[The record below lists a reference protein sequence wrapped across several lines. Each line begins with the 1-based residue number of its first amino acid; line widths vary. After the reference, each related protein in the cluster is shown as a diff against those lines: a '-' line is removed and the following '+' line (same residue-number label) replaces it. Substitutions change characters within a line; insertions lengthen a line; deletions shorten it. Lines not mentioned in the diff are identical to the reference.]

1 MTLAELEEAKK
12 TLRKTLESQ
21 KSAISISKEDLAR
34 FVEFQLFFL
43 KKWEPTEADKQELVE
58 YLENYIFVQHDHDGY
73 AIISDEPFDNTWY
86 TKSKPK
92 EEYFWDLFSAY
103 HAEKGDLDRASLDLL
118 GDKTLPA
125 LMNCLGNPQE
135 NLTKQRKRYGLV
147 LGDVQ
152 SGKTSTYSGLICKAA
167 DAGMKV
173 VILLAGTTETL
184 RQQTQ
189 ERIEEDIVGLT
200 IRTDNF
206 KNNQQ
211 SKVGVGKLSGWE
223 NKVTTFTLYEDD
235 FNISRAKS
243 MTSIGSHKSLVL
255 FVVKKNV
262 PVLTHLRDWLTGP
275 NQQLNEDGKLPY
287 SLLLIDDE
295 ADNASINTKD
305 STIDPTATNRRIREI
320 CEIFMNSNYVGFTAT
335 PYANIFI
342 NPDTD
347 EDMVAADLFPKDFIY
362 VLPTPAPYIGAQRIF
377 GTPSEEHP
385 TYGNCSYMIDNT
397 YIRDIKEPSQMEI
410 REMSEEQL
418 IYGAIYYK
426 HKKDWRGKLP
436 KSLIEAIRCFYLANT
451 IRDLD
456 EKQFDAPRTMLVNI
470 SKYINVHSYLKNQI
484 AELVGADYKEIR
496 VNFSKDQTRN
506 VGNLLYDELHRLF
519 DKHYSNCGY
528 TWEQVGQ
535 REALLK
541 WDAEKETKGIRVIVV
556 NGSKESREDT
566 PNYKK
571 NPSWRI
577 IAVGG
582 MALSRGLTLKGL
594 TTSYFYRNT
603 CTYDV
608 LMQMGRWFGYR
619 PHYDK
624 VCRIWITNTSA
635 NWYREIAE
643 ATDELKSELAH
654 MNSLELTPEQFGLRI
669 RRDDTALEIT
679 ARNKMR
685 KAGRCEV
692 RTTYWGD
699 VFETPYF
706 STLVQDNTINL
717 DETKRWFRELFEQGA
732 SLEKVKSRASF
743 IMRDIEA
750 EYVIDFLGRIRT
762 SDKNLKFNRTRI
774 STFIASNLEEL
785 SKWDVAIVGGTGKEI
800 EGMFQDEAIKIKAS
814 TRIITVRGD
823 GEAFAFTQQ
832 GVVSGNNDGSIG
844 LPNPKAVVEDYQVK
858 ESRINPLIAQKVN
871 RCTWFKYAERNPV
884 LFIYPVRPSAID
896 KAEIGLLGDF
906 LNAIGNDPIMGYAIG
921 IPGFGHESDNRSYYT
936 NVVYQNNDGLLDTDE
951 DE

>member
-1 MTLAELEEAKK
+1 MTLEELEEAKK

-21 KSAISISKEDLAR
+21 KSVIAISKEDLAMFVDFQFR
-34 FVEFQLFFL
+34 FF
-43 KKWEPTEADKQELVE
+43 KKWTPTKEDKQELVS
-58 YLENYIFVQHDHDGY
+58 YLENYIFVKHDHEGY
-73 AIISDEPFDNTWY
+73 AIINNDSFDNEWY
-86 TKSKPK
+86 TKNPPK
-92 EEYFWDLFSAY
+92 NEYFWDLFSMY
-103 HAEKGDLDRASLDLL
+103 HAEKGDLDRASLKLL
-118 GDKTLPA
+118 GEKTLPN

-135 NLTKQRKRYGLV
+135 QLTTQRKRYGLV

-167 DAGMKV
+167 DAGIKV
-173 VILLAGTTETL
+173 VILLAGITETL

-206 KNNQQ
+206 HNN
-211 SKVGVGKLSGWE
+211 KPTNVGVGTLAGWE
-223 NKVTTFTLYEDD
+223 NKVTTYTLYEDD
-235 FNISRAKS
+235 FNTTRARTMS
-243 MTSIGSHKSLVL
+243 SIGSHQSLVL

-262 PVLTHLRDWLTGP
+262 PVLTHLHEWLTGS

-295 ADNASINTKD
+295 ADNASINTRD
-305 STIDPTATNRRIREI
+305 STLNPTEINRKIREI
-320 CEIFMNSNYVGFTAT
+320 CEVFMNSNYVGFTAT

-342 NPDTD
+342 NPETD
-347 EDMVAADLFPKDFIY
+347 EEMTTADLFPKDFIY
-362 VLPTPAPYIGAQRIF
+362 VLPTPEPYIGAQRIF
-377 GTPSEEHP
+377 GKKTEEHP
-385 TYGNCSYMIDNT
+385 HYGNCSYMIENT
-397 YIRDIKEPSQMEI
+397 YIKDIKEPSQEEI
-410 REMSEEQL
+410 RKMTEEQL
-418 IYGAIYYK
+418 IHGPIYYK
-426 HKKDWRGKLP
+426 HKKEWRGELP
-436 KSLIEAIRCFYLANT
+436 KSLIEAIRCFYIANA

-456 EKQFDAPRTMLVNI
+456 NRQFDAPRTMLVNI
-470 SKYINVHSYLKNQI
+470 SRYISVHSYLKKEI
-484 AELVGADYKEIR
+484 AKLVEADYNEIR
-496 VNFSKDQTRN
+496 INFHNNQN
-506 VGNLLYDELHRLF
+506 QNIGNLLYDELHRLF

-535 REALLK
+535 KEVFLK
-541 WDAEKETKGIRVIVV
+541 WKQDRETKRIRVIVV
-556 NGSKESREDT
+556 NGSRESREDT
-566 PNYKK
+566 PNYKR

-582 MALSRGLTLKGL
+582 LALSRGLTLKGL
-594 TTSYFYRNT
+594 MTSYFYRNT

-619 PHYDK
+619 PQYDK

-685 KAGRCEV
+685 KAGKCEV
-692 RTTYWGD
+692 RTTFWGD

-706 STLVQDNTINL
+706 STNILDNSINIEATKNWLLALTEKGIRIDGVQ
-717 DETKRWFRELFEQGA
+717 A
-732 SLEKVKSRASF
+732 RASF
-743 IMRDIEA
+743 IMRNITLDDIA
-750 EYVIDFLGRIRT
+750 DFLGRIRT
-762 SDKNLKFNRTRI
+762 SDKNLKFDRTAITRFII
-774 STFIASNLEEL
+774 SNKEDLPF
-785 SKWDVAIVGGTGKEI
+785 WDVVMIGGTGLPISGLLPDHNITIQAAKR
-800 EGMFQDEAIKIKAS
+800 S
-814 TRIITVRGD
+814 LTVRGD

-844 LPNPKAVVEDYQVK
+844 LPNPQEVIEEYRKK
-858 ESRINPLIAQKVN
+858 EAQSNPLSAQKIN
-871 RCTWFKYAERNPV
+871 RCTWFKYVNRNPV
-884 LFIYPVRPSAID
+884 LFIYPVLPSNKETVEPVLSDYID
-896 KAEIGLLGDF
+896 DLG
-906 LNAIGNDPIMGYAIG
+906 NNPIMGYAIG
-921 IPGFGHESDNRSYYT
+921 IPGFGHESDTHSYYA
-936 NVVYQNNDGLLDTDE
+936 NVVYQNNDGILDTDE

>member
-21 KSAISISKEDLAR
+21 KSAISISKEDLAK
-34 FVEFQLFFL
+34 FVDLQFYFL
-43 KKWEPTEADKQELVE
+43 KKWEPTDADKQELVE

-86 TKSKPK
+86 TKNKPK

-135 NLTKQRKRYGLV
+135 ELTKQRKRYGLV

-305 STIDPTATNRRIREI
+305 STIDPTATNKRIREI

-385 TYGNCSYMIDNT
+385 TYGNCSYMIDKT
-397 YIRDIKEPSQMEI
+397 YIRDIKEPKPTEL
-410 REMSEEQL
+410 REFTEEQ
-418 IYGAIYYK
+418 I
-426 HKKDWRGKLP
+426 
-436 KSLIEAIRCFYLANT
+436 
-451 IRDLD
+451 
-456 EKQFDAPRTMLVNI
+456 
-470 SKYINVHSYLKNQI
+470 IN
-484 AELVGADYKEIR
+484 G
-496 VNFSKDQTRN
+496 
-506 VGNLLYDELHRLF
+506 
-519 DKHYSNCGY
+519 
-528 TWEQVGQ
+528 
-535 REALLK
+535 
-541 WDAEKETKGIRVIVV
+541 
-556 NGSKESREDT
+556 
-566 PNYKK
+566 P
-571 NPSWRI
+571 
-577 IAVGG
+577 
-582 MALSRGLTLKGL
+582 
-594 TTSYFYRNT
+594 
-603 CTYDV
+603 
-608 LMQMGRWFGYR
+608 
-619 PHYDK
+619 
-624 VCRIWITNTSA
+624 ITN
-635 NWYREIAE
+635 
-643 ATDELKSELAH
+643 
-654 MNSLELTPEQFGLRI
+654 
-669 RRDDTALEIT
+669 
-679 ARNKMR
+679 
-685 KAGRCEV
+685 
-692 RTTYWGD
+692 
-699 VFETPYF
+699 
-706 STLVQDNTINL
+706 
-717 DETKRWFRELFEQGA
+717 
-732 SLEKVKSRASF
+732 
-743 IMRDIEA
+743 
-750 EYVIDFLGRIRT
+750 
-762 SDKNLKFNRTRI
+762 
-774 STFIASNLEEL
+774 
-785 SKWDVAIVGGTGKEI
+785 
-800 EGMFQDEAIKIKAS
+800 
-814 TRIITVRGD
+814 
-823 GEAFAFTQQ
+823 
-832 GVVSGNNDGSIG
+832 
-844 LPNPKAVVEDYQVK
+844 
-858 ESRINPLIAQKVN
+858 
-871 RCTWFKYAERNPV
+871 
-884 LFIYPVRPSAID
+884 
-896 KAEIGLLGDF
+896 
-906 LNAIGNDPIMGYAIG
+906 
-921 IPGFGHESDNRSYYT
+921 
-936 NVVYQNNDGLLDTDE
+936 
-951 DE
+951 

>member
-1 MTLAELEEAKK
+1 MTVAELDEAKK

-21 KSAISISKEDLAR
+21 KSAISISKEDLAK

-43 KKWEPTEADKQELVE
+43 KKWNPTDANKQELVD

-73 AIISDEPFDNTWY
+73 AIIGDEPFDNTWY
-86 TKSKPK
+86 TKNKPK
-92 EEYFWDLFSAY
+92 EEYFWDLFSRY
-103 HAEKGDLDRASLDLL
+103 HAEKGDLDRASLNIL
-118 GDKTLPA
+118 GEKTLPA

-135 NLTKQRKRYGLV
+135 YLTQQRKRYGLV

-173 VILLAGTTETL
+173 IILLAGITETL

-200 IRTDNF
+200 IRTDGFQNSS
-206 KNNQQ
+206 QT
-211 SKVGVGKLSGWE
+211 KVGVGKLQGWE
-223 NKVTTFTLYEDD
+223 NRVTSFTLYEDD
-235 FNISRAKS
+235 FNTTRAKS
-243 MTSIGSHKSLVL
+243 MSSIGAHKSLVL

-262 PVLTHLRDWLTGP
+262 PVLTYLRDWLTGP
-275 NQQLNEDGKLPY
+275 NQQLNAEGKLPY

-305 STIDPTATNRRIREI
+305 STIDPTATNKRIREI
-320 CEIFMNSNYVGFTAT
+320 CEVFMNSNYVGFTAT

-342 NPDTD
+342 NPDT
-347 EDMVAADLFPKDFIY
+347 EEEMVAADLFPKDFIY
-362 VLPTPAPYIGAQRIF
+362 VLPTPATYIGAQRIF
-377 GTPSEEHP
+377 GEPTAEHP
-385 TYGNCSYMIDNT
+385 QYGNCSYMIDKT
-397 YIRDIKEPSQMEI
+397 YIKDIKEPTLV
-410 REMSEEQL
+410 EMRDMTEEQVVS
-418 IYGAIYYK
+418 GPIYYK
-426 HKKDWRGKLP
+426 HKKDWRGVLP
-436 KSLIEAIRCFYLANT
+436 QSLIDAIRCFYLANT
-451 IRDLD
+451 IRDMD
-456 EKQFDAPRTMLVNI
+456 DSQFDAPRTMLVNI
-470 SKYINVHSYLKNQI
+470 SRYISVHSYLKREI
-484 AELVGADYKEIR
+484 AKLVEADYKEIR
-496 VNFSKDQTRN
+496 VNFSKDQERN
-506 VGNLLYDELHRLF
+506 IGNTLYDELYRLF
-519 DKHYSNCGY
+519 NKHYTNSSY

-535 REALLK
+535 REALLR
-541 WDAEKETKGIRVIVV
+541 WSSNKETKGIRVVVV

-571 NPSWRI
+571 NPSLRI

-582 MALSRGLTLKGL
+582 LALSRGLTLKGL
-594 TTSYFYRNT
+594 MSSYFYRNT

-685 KAGRCEV
+685 KAGKCEV

-706 STLVQDNTINL
+706 STQVQDNITNIE
-717 DETKRWFRELFEQGA
+717 ETKKWLQTITDNGTLFE
-732 SLEKVKSRASF
+732 KNKSRESLFARN
-743 IMRDIEA
+743 IPA
-750 EYVIDFLGRIRT
+750 ESVLCLIGRIQT
-762 SDKNLKFNRTRI
+762 SNKNLRFNKAHI
-774 STFIASNLEEL
+774 SGFITDNIEEL
-785 SKWDVAIVGGTGKEI
+785 SKWDVAIVGGTGEEI
-800 EGMFQDEAIKIKAS
+800 DMLFSGPTITIKAS
-814 TRIITVRGD
+814 LRRLDIRGD
-823 GEAFAFTQQ
+823 GEAFAFTHR

-844 LPNPKAVVEDYQVK
+844 LSDPKAVQMEYKKK
-858 ESRINPLIAQKVN
+858 EAKINLMVAEKNN
-871 RCTWFKYAERNPV
+871 RCTWFKYVNRNPV
-884 LFIYPVRPSAID
+884 LFIYPVRPSNSND
-896 KAEIGLLGDF
+896 VEGVLGDYIR
-906 LNAIGNDPIMGYAIG
+906 AIGNAPIMGYAIG
-921 IPGFGHESDNRSYYT
+921 IPGFGHESDNHSYYT
-936 NVVYQNNDGLLDTDE
+936 NVVYQNNDGLLESEE